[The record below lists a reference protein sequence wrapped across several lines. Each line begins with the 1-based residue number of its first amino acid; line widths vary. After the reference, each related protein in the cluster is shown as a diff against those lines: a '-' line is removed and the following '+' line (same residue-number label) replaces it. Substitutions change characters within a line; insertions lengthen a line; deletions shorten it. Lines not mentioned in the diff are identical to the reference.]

1 MLSFCCSNHILK
13 NMEEDFTL
21 LGETAPE
28 VRKSSLT
35 SKTLLSSRKI
45 TELDPLSEFA
55 LEMDPL
61 SRAVMESV
69 SIDT

>member
-1 MLSFCCSNHILK
+1 MEK
-13 NMEEDFTL
+13 NQTL

-35 SKTLLSSRKI
+35 YKTLLNSQKI
-45 TELDPLSEFA
+45 TGLDPLSEFA

-69 SIDT
+69 SIDKIVIFK